1 MTRTKTQALTQIALL
16 VALSL
21 VLGKVFQFSL
31 PVGYFTLLDVGL
43 YAAAFYLGKKEG
55 ALVGALSGF
64 LIDLISGYP
73 QYMLVSLVAHG
84 GQGYLAGFK
93 GTKRPLGLVLA
104 TIVMVGTYYLAEI
117 VFVANV
123 VTPLAA
129 IPGNVIQSLLGLV
142 LGGLVAGVMRKVLR

>member
-1 MTRTKTQALTQIALL
+1 MKKTDTKTLTTVALL

-43 YAAAFYLGKKEG
+43 YTAAFYLGKKEG
-55 ALVGALSGF
+55 AVVGALSGF

-84 GQGYLAGFK
+84 GQGYLAGLTGK
-93 GTKRPLGLVLA
+93 KRPIGLVLA
-104 TIVMVGTYYLAEI
+104 TIFMVGVYYLAEVI
-117 VFVANV
+117 FVGNA
-123 VTPLAA
+123 VTPLSA
-129 IPGNVIQSLLGLV
+129 IPGNTLQTLLGLV
-142 LGGLVAGVMRKVLR
+142 LGQLLAQAVKRVVK